1 MSDVKTPSGK
11 TLTLDQLSNA
21 EAAIRF
27 IAEKNRAWLEH
38 YYHTSAEEVEALVEL
53 AHERWY
59 EGNKGSNRK

>member
-27 IAEKNRAWLEH
+27 IAENNRAWLEH

-53 AHERWY
+53 AHEAWFQKSKQ
-59 EGNKGSNRK
+59 KGRK

>member
-1 MSDVKTPSGK
+1 MSKATTSSGK

-27 IAEKNRAWLEH
+27 IAENNRAWLEH

-53 AHERWY
+53 AHEAWF
-59 EGNKGSNRK
+59 NKNKQSNRK